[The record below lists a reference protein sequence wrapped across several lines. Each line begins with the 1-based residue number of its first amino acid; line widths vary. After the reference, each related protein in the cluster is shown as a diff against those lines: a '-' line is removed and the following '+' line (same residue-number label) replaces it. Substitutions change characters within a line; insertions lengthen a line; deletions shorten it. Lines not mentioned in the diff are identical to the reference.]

1 MPKTVSPVIPAG
13 RMAAMDQPVIEAG
26 GGLRLRPWHVGD
38 AQIVLTAYTDPA
50 IRRFHL
56 RSLESVEEAAAF
68 IAGAPEAWQRE
79 KFANW
84 AVVRGDGPDGGA
96 VVGRVGLS
104 YLDLEAGLAEISYWV
119 LPDERGRGV
128 SGAAV
133 SALTDWSFDVLG
145 VHRLEI
151 MHASENLASCAVAT
165 RAGFEAEGT
174 LRSYQ
179 LHEDGWHDMHLHS
192 RIRPD

>member
-1 MPKTVSPVIPAG
+1 MPKTVSPVISAG
-13 RMAAMDQPVIEAG
+13 RMATMVQPVIEAG
-26 GGLRLRPWHVGD
+26 GGLRLRPWHGRD
-38 AQIVLTAYTDPA
+38 ARILLAAYTDPA

-56 RSLESVEEAAAF
+56 RSFASVDEATAF
-68 IAGAPEAWQRE
+68 IAGAREGWQQE

-84 AVVRGDGPDGGA
+84 AVVLGNDPDGGR

-104 YLDLEAGLAEISYWV
+104 YVDLEAGLAEISYWV
-119 LPDERGRGV
+119 LPDERGRGA
-128 SGAAV
+128 SRAAV
-133 SALTDWSFDVLG
+133 SALTDWSFDELG

-151 MHASENLASCAVAT
+151 MHSSENLASCAVAT

-179 LHEDGWHDMHLHS
+179 LHDDGWHDMHLHS
-192 RIRPD
+192 RIRPS